1 MENLSV
7 STINNY
13 SLSEKYPELT
23 IKKLYKSSF
32 IKIKMKLPL
41 PKTARAYK
49 QIITNF
55 IRLTLIIAL
64 VGAILNFS
72 WTVLFVT
79 LLTLALTFL
88 PYAFEKRYDIDI
100 PEDFEIIAVLFIY
113 ATLFLGEIH
122 GYYQKYIWWDV
133 ALHGLSAFAFGLI
146 GFTVMYIL
154 YRGDKIKARP
164 ITIALFA
171 FSFAVMIGAIWE
183 ILEFLI
189 DQIFGTNMQKSGL
202 VDTITDLIVDVIGA
216 LLASAIGFTY
226 LKTNKTLFF
235 GNSIRSFEENNPRFF
250 KAKKI
255 IQRIK
260 SNSHR

>member
-1 MENLSV
+1 
-7 STINNY
+7 
-13 SLSEKYPELT
+13 
-23 IKKLYKSSF
+23 
-32 IKIKMKLPL
+32 MKFQF
-41 PKTARAYK
+41 PKTARTYK
-49 QIITNF
+49 RIITNF
-55 IRLTLIIAL
+55 IRLTVLIAII
-64 VGAILNFS
+64 GAIINFN
-72 WTVLFVT
+72 WTVLFVSI
-79 LLTLALTFL
+79 LTLILTFL

-100 PEDFEIIAVLFIY
+100 PEDLEITAVIFIY

-171 FSFAVMIGAIWE
+171 FSFAVMIGALWE
-183 ILEFLI
+183 IFEFSM
-189 DQIFGTNMQKSGL
+189 DQIFGTNLQKSGL
-202 VDTITDLIVDVIGA
+202 IDTMADLIVDVVGA
-216 LLASAIGFTY
+216 LLASIIGFVY

-255 IQRIK
+255 FSRNKTI
-260 SNSHR
+260 SHQHPKLPIHKR